1 MPDDQKQPIL
11 AAEFKPLTGAGSKRS
26 LPISSGMLSLI
37 VLAGVGIII
46 MMYLFVARAVVF
58 QTVPPETQ
66 ISVSGLSFNIGDNY
80 LLLSGDYDITAT
92 ADGYYPLIESIT
104 VDDAASQDV
113 GVQLLPL
120 PGNLA
125 VISDLEDIQVTIDDQ
140 PVGTVP
146 GIIKA
151 ISPGIR
157 KMVFSKYRYFPL
169 QQEIAIEGRD
179 RTQSVDISL
188 RPAWGAMQLTSEPT
202 AAQVYIDDRLVGQT
216 PLSTEVLE
224 TGSRLKLVLA
234 GYKTYQQEILVK
246 AGTSVTH
253 PPIKLIVADG
263 LLQLSSTPSG
273 ASITVNNEFVGST
286 PMRLAMAP
294 FKQHR
299 LAFFL
304 EGYLKTTTAA
314 TLKPEKTAVLAVD
327 LVPNIGSIALTIS
340 PKGARV
346 LVDNHYQGDGDR
358 TLSLTAKPHRLSIE
372 KSGYQTKSL
381 SVTPRPGYEQSLS
394 IKLLT
399 LEEAYWASRPPQ
411 IRSFVGAELKLFKPN
426 QMFSMG
432 APRRQPGHRANEVER
447 NVGLQRPFY
456 LGYKEIS
463 NKEFK
468 RSRALDGTQLSITV
482 HNSSAINGQSLDM
495 DNQPVS
501 NVTWDEAALF
511 CNWLSRKE
519 GLPQFYRLEAG
530 VINGFNWDSHGYRL
544 PTEAEWAWAARVQSD
559 GSNQV
564 LPWINGLYPPTD
576 IVDNYADQS
585 ASKFIPF
592 TIATYNDRF
601 PASAVIGSFK
611 TNSKGLY
618 NMSGNVSEWVN
629 DFYGVRPNRG
639 EPIIDPSG
647 PQNGFSHVIRG
658 ASWALGSRTELRLS
672 YREAGTDK
680 RLDVG
685 FRIARYVDSVGAK
698 P

>member
-140 PVGTVP
+140 PAGTVP
-146 GIIKA
+146 GTIKA
-151 ISPGIR
+151 ISPGVR

-286 PMRLAMAP
+286 PMTLAMAP

-381 SVTPRPGYEQSLS
+381 SVTPRPGHEQALS

-399 LEEAYWASRPPQ
+399 LQEAYWASRPPAIQ
-411 IRSFVGAELKLFKPN
+411 SSVGSPLVLFRPRQSFT
-426 QMFSMG
+426 MG
-432 APRRQPGHRANEVER
+432 APRRQPGRRANEVER
-447 NVGLQRPFY
+447 RVSLDRPFY
-456 LGYKEIS
+456 LGTREIS
-463 NKEFK
+463 NAEY
-468 RSRALDGTQLSITV
+468 RSWKSS
-482 HNSSAINGQSLDM
+482 HSSSALQGQTLDR
-495 DNQPVS
+495 DRQPVAGL
-501 NVTWDEAALF
+501 TWEDAALY
-511 CNWLSRKE
+511 CNWLSRRE
-519 GLPQFYRLEAG
+519 GLPLFYRMENG
-530 VINGFNWDSHGYRL
+530 VVNGFNWDAHGYRL
-544 PTEAEWAWAARVQSD
+544 PTEAEWAWAARVDID
-559 GSNQV
+559 GSSQT
-564 LPWINGLYPPTD
+564 LPWVNGLYPPTD
-576 IVDNYADQS
+576 VVDNYADRS
-585 ASKFIPF
+585 ASRLIPF
-592 TIATYNDRF
+592 TIASYNDLT
-601 PASAVIGSFK
+601 PASAVVGSFK
-611 TNSKGLY
+611 PNGKGLY

-629 DFYGVRPNRG
+629 DFYDVRPNRG
-639 EPIIDPSG
+639 EPSADPTG
-647 PQNGFSHVIRG
+647 PITG
-658 ASWALGSRTELRLS
+658 
-672 YREAGTDK
+672 
-680 RLDVG
+680 
-685 FRIARYVDSVGAK
+685 
-698 P
+698 

>member
-140 PVGTVP
+140 PAGTVP
-146 GIIKA
+146 GTIKA
-151 ISPGIR
+151 ISPGVR

-286 PMRLAMAP
+286 PMTLAMAP

-381 SVTPRPGYEQSLS
+381 SVTPRPGHEQALS

-399 LEEAYWASRPPQ
+399 LQEAYWASRPPAIQ
-411 IRSFVGAELKLFKPN
+411 SSVGSPLVLFRPRQSFT
-426 QMFSMG
+426 MG
-432 APRRQPGHRANEVER
+432 APRRQPGRRANEVER
-447 NVGLQRPFY
+447 RVSLDRPFY
-456 LGYKEIS
+456 LGTREIS
-463 NKEFK
+463 NAEY
-468 RSRALDGTQLSITV
+468 RSWKSS
-482 HNSSAINGQSLDM
+482 HSSSALQGQTLDR
-495 DNQPVS
+495 DRQPVAGL
-501 NVTWDEAALF
+501 TWEDAALY
-511 CNWLSRKE
+511 CNWLSRRE
-519 GLPQFYRLEAG
+519 GLPLFYRMENG
-530 VINGFNWDSHGYRL
+530 VVNGFNWDAHGYRL
-544 PTEAEWAWAARVQSD
+544 PTEAEWAWAARVDID
-559 GSNQV
+559 GSSQT
-564 LPWINGLYPPTD
+564 LPWVNGLYPPTD
-576 IVDNYADQS
+576 VVDNYADRS
-585 ASKFIPF
+585 ASRLIPF
-592 TIATYNDRF
+592 TIASYNDLT
-601 PASAVIGSFK
+601 PASAVVGSFK
-611 TNSKGLY
+611 PNGKGLY

-629 DFYGVRPNRG
+629 DFYDVRPNRG
-639 EPIIDPSG
+639 EPSADPTG
-647 PQNGFSHVIRG
+647 PITGVAHVIRG

-672 YREAGTDK
+672 YRQAGTDK

-685 FRIARYVDSVGAK
+685 FRIARYVDSVGVK

>member
-140 PVGTVP
+140 PAGTVP
-146 GIIKA
+146 GTIKA
-151 ISPGIR
+151 ISPGVR

-286 PMRLAMAP
+286 PMTLAMAP

-381 SVTPRPGYEQSLS
+381 SVTPRPGHEQALS

-399 LEEAYWASRPPQ
+399 LQEAYWASRPPAIQ
-411 IRSFVGAELKLFKPN
+411 SSVGSPLVLFRPRQSFT
-426 QMFSMG
+426 MG
-432 APRRQPGHRANEVER
+432 APRRQPGRRANEVER
-447 NVGLQRPFY
+447 RVSLDRPFY
-456 LGYKEIS
+456 LGTREIS
-463 NKEFK
+463 NAEY
-468 RSRALDGTQLSITV
+468 RSWKSS
-482 HNSSAINGQSLDM
+482 HSSSALQGQTLDR
-495 DNQPVS
+495 DRQPVAGL
-501 NVTWDEAALF
+501 TWEDAALY
-511 CNWLSRKE
+511 CNWLSRRE
-519 GLPQFYRLEAG
+519 GLPLFYRMENG
-530 VINGFNWDSHGYRL
+530 VVNGFNWDAHGYRL
-544 PTEAEWAWAARVQSD
+544 PTEAEWAWAARVDID
-559 GSNQV
+559 GSSQT
-564 LPWINGLYPPTD
+564 LPWVNGLYPPTD
-576 IVDNYADQS
+576 VVDNYADRS
-585 ASKFIPF
+585 ASRLIPF
-592 TIATYNDRF
+592 TIASYNDLT
-601 PASAVIGSFK
+601 PASAVVGSFK
-611 TNSKGLY
+611 PNGKGLY

-629 DFYGVRPNRG
+629 DFYDVRPNRG
-639 EPIIDPSG
+639 EPSADPTG
-647 PQNGFSHVIRG
+647 PITGAAHVIRG

-672 YREAGTDK
+672 YRQAGTDK

-685 FRIARYVDSVGAK
+685 FRIARYVDSGGVK

>member
-46 MMYLFVARAVVF
+46 MAYLFVARAVVF
-58 QTVPPETQ
+58 QTVPTETQ

-104 VDDAASQDV
+104 VGDAASQDV

-140 PVGTVP
+140 PVGNVP

-169 QQEIAIEGRD
+169 QQEVAIEGRD
-179 RTQSVDISL
+179 KTQSVDIRL

-263 LLQLSSTPSG
+263 LLQLSSAPSG

-286 PMRLAMAP
+286 PMTLAMAP

-314 TLKPEKTAVLAVD
+314 TLKPEKTTVLAVD

-346 LVDNHYQGDGDR
+346 LVDNRYQGDGDR

-381 SVTPRPGYEQSLS
+381 SVTPRPGHEQALS

-399 LEEAYWASRPPQ
+399 LQEAYWASRPPAIQ
-411 IRSFVGAELKLFKPN
+411 SSVGSPLALFRPQQSFT
-426 QMFSMG
+426 MG
-432 APRRQPGHRANEVER
+432 APRRQPGRRANEVER
-447 NVGLQRPFY
+447 RVSLDRPFY
-456 LGYKEIS
+456 LGTREIS
-463 NKEFK
+463 NAEY
-468 RSRALDGTQLSITV
+468 RSWKSS
-482 HNSSAINGQSLDM
+482 HSSSALQGQTLDR
-495 DNQPVS
+495 DRQPVAGL
-501 NVTWDEAALF
+501 TWEDAALY
-511 CNWLSRKE
+511 CNWLSRRE
-519 GLPQFYRLEAG
+519 GLPLFYRMGNG
-530 VINGFNWDSHGYRL
+530 VVNGFNWDAHGYRL
-544 PTEAEWAWAARVQSD
+544 PTEAEWAWAARVDID
-559 GSNQV
+559 GSSQT
-564 LPWINGLYPPTD
+564 LPWVNGLYPPTD
-576 IVDNYADQS
+576 VVDNYADRS
-585 ASKFIPF
+585 ASRLIPF
-592 TIATYNDRF
+592 TIASYNDLT
-601 PASAVIGSFK
+601 PASAVVGSFK
-611 TNSKGLY
+611 PNGKGLY

-629 DFYGVRPNRG
+629 DFYDVRPNRG
-639 EPIIDPSG
+639 ESSADPTGPITG
-647 PQNGFSHVIRG
+647 VAHVIRG

-685 FRIARYVDSVGAK
+685 FRIARYVDSLGAK

>member
-140 PVGTVP
+140 PAGTVP
-146 GIIKA
+146 GTIKA
-151 ISPGIR
+151 ISPGVR

-286 PMRLAMAP
+286 PMTLAMAP

-381 SVTPRPGYEQSLS
+381 SVTPRPGHEQALS

-399 LEEAYWASRPPQ
+399 LQEAYWASRPPAIQ
-411 IRSFVGAELKLFKPN
+411 SSVGSPLVLFRPRQSFT
-426 QMFSMG
+426 MG
-432 APRRQPGHRANEVER
+432 APRRQPGRRANEVER
-447 NVGLQRPFY
+447 RVSLDRPFY
-456 LGYKEIS
+456 LGTREIS
-463 NKEFK
+463 NAEY
-468 RSRALDGTQLSITV
+468 RSWKSS
-482 HNSSAINGQSLDM
+482 HSSSALQGQTLDR
-495 DNQPVS
+495 DRQPVAGL
-501 NVTWDEAALF
+501 TWEDAALY
-511 CNWLSRKE
+511 CNWLSRRE
-519 GLPQFYRLEAG
+519 GLPLFYRMENG
-530 VINGFNWDSHGYRL
+530 VVNGFNWDAHGYRL
-544 PTEAEWAWAARVQSD
+544 PTEAEWAWAARVDID
-559 GSNQV
+559 GSSQT
-564 LPWINGLYPPTD
+564 LPWVNGLYPPTD
-576 IVDNYADQS
+576 VVDNYADRS
-585 ASKFIPF
+585 ASKLIPF
-592 TIATYNDRF
+592 TIASYNDLT
-601 PASAVIGSFK
+601 PASAVVGSFK
-611 TNSKGLY
+611 PNGKGLY

-629 DFYGVRPNRG
+629 DFYDVRPNRG
-639 EPIIDPSG
+639 EPSADPTG
-647 PQNGFSHVIRG
+647 PITGAAHVIRG

-672 YREAGTDK
+672 YRQAGTDK

-685 FRIARYVDSVGAK
+685 FRIARYVDSVGVK

>member
-104 VDDAASQDV
+104 VGDAASQDV

-140 PVGTVP
+140 PAGTVP
-146 GIIKA
+146 GTIKA
-151 ISPGIR
+151 ISPGVR

-286 PMRLAMAP
+286 PMTLAMAP

-381 SVTPRPGYEQSLS
+381 SVTPRPGHEQALS

-399 LEEAYWASRPPQ
+399 LQEAYWASRPPAIQ
-411 IRSFVGAELKLFKPN
+411 SSVGSPLVLFRPRQSFT
-426 QMFSMG
+426 MG
-432 APRRQPGHRANEVER
+432 APRRQPGRRANEVER
-447 NVGLQRPFY
+447 RVSLDRPFY
-456 LGYKEIS
+456 LGTREIS
-463 NKEFK
+463 NAEY
-468 RSRALDGTQLSITV
+468 RSWKSS
-482 HNSSAINGQSLDM
+482 HSSSALQGQTLDR
-495 DNQPVS
+495 DRQPVAGL
-501 NVTWDEAALF
+501 TWEDAALY
-511 CNWLSRKE
+511 CNWLSRRE
-519 GLPQFYRLEAG
+519 GLPLFYRMENG
-530 VINGFNWDSHGYRL
+530 VVNGFNWDAHGYRL
-544 PTEAEWAWAARVQSD
+544 PTEAEWAWAARVDID
-559 GSNQV
+559 GSSQT
-564 LPWINGLYPPTD
+564 LPWVNGLYPPTD
-576 IVDNYADQS
+576 VVDNYADRS
-585 ASKFIPF
+585 ASRLIPF
-592 TIATYNDRF
+592 TIASYNDLT
-601 PASAVIGSFK
+601 PASAVVGSFK
-611 TNSKGLY
+611 PNGKGLY

-629 DFYGVRPNRG
+629 DFYDVRPNRG
-639 EPIIDPSG
+639 EPSADPTG
-647 PQNGFSHVIRG
+647 PITGAAHVIRG

-685 FRIARYVDSVGAK
+685 FRIARYVDSVGVK

>member
-140 PVGTVP
+140 PAGTVP
-146 GIIKA
+146 GTIKA
-151 ISPGIR
+151 ISPGVR

-286 PMRLAMAP
+286 PMTLAMAP

-381 SVTPRPGYEQSLS
+381 SVTPRPGHEQALS

-399 LEEAYWASRPPQ
+399 LQEAYWASRPPAIQ
-411 IRSFVGAELKLFKPN
+411 SSVGSPLVLFRPRQSFT
-426 QMFSMG
+426 MG
-432 APRRQPGHRANEVER
+432 APRRQPGRRANEVER
-447 NVGLQRPFY
+447 RVSLDRPFY
-456 LGYKEIS
+456 LGTREIS
-463 NKEFK
+463 NAEY
-468 RSRALDGTQLSITV
+468 RSWKSS
-482 HNSSAINGQSLDM
+482 HSSSALQGQTLDR
-495 DNQPVS
+495 DRQPVAGL
-501 NVTWDEAALF
+501 TWEDAALY
-511 CNWLSRKE
+511 CNWLSRRE
-519 GLPQFYRLEAG
+519 GLPLFYRMGNG
-530 VINGFNWDSHGYRL
+530 VVNGFNWDAHGYRL
-544 PTEAEWAWAARVQSD
+544 PTEAEWAWAARVDID
-559 GSNQV
+559 GSSQT
-564 LPWINGLYPPTD
+564 LPWVNGLYPPTD
-576 IVDNYADQS
+576 VVDNYADRS
-585 ASKFIPF
+585 ASRLIPF
-592 TIATYNDRF
+592 TIASYNDLT
-601 PASAVIGSFK
+601 PASAVVGSFK
-611 TNSKGLY
+611 PNGKGLY

-629 DFYGVRPNRG
+629 DFYDVRPNRG
-639 EPIIDPSG
+639 EPSADPTG
-647 PQNGFSHVIRG
+647 PITGVAHVIRG

-672 YREAGTDK
+672 YRQAGTDK

-685 FRIARYVDSVGAK
+685 FRIARYVDSVGVK

>member
-169 QQEIAIEGRD
+169 QQEVAIEGRD

-314 TLKPEKTAVLAVD
+314 TLKPEKTTVLAVD

-346 LVDNHYQGDGDR
+346 LVDNRYQGDGDR

-381 SVTPRPGYEQSLS
+381 SVIPRPGHEQALS

-399 LEEAYWASRPPQ
+399 LQEAYWASRPPAIQ
-411 IRSFVGAELKLFKPN
+411 SSVGSPLVLFRPRQSFT
-426 QMFSMG
+426 MG
-432 APRRQPGHRANEVER
+432 APRRQPGRRANEVER
-447 NVGLQRPFY
+447 RVSLDRPFY
-456 LGYKEIS
+456 LGTREIS
-463 NKEFK
+463 NAEY
-468 RSRALDGTQLSITV
+468 RSWKSS
-482 HNSSAINGQSLDM
+482 HSSSALQGQTLDR
-495 DNQPVS
+495 DRQPVAGL
-501 NVTWDEAALF
+501 TWEDAALY
-511 CNWLSRKE
+511 CNWLSRRE
-519 GLPQFYRLEAG
+519 GLPLFYRMENG
-530 VINGFNWDSHGYRL
+530 VVNGFNWDAHGYRL
-544 PTEAEWAWAARVQSD
+544 PTEAEWAWAARVNTD
-559 GSNQV
+559 GSSQT
-564 LPWINGLYPPTD
+564 LPWVNGLYPPTD
-576 IVDNYADQS
+576 VVDNYADRS
-585 ASKFIPF
+585 ASRLIPF
-592 TIATYNDRF
+592 TIASYNDLT
-601 PASAVIGSFK
+601 PASAVVGSFK
-611 TNSKGLY
+611 PNGKGLY

-629 DFYGVRPNRG
+629 DFYDVRPNRG
-639 EPIIDPSG
+639 ESSADPTGPITG
-647 PQNGFSHVIRG
+647 AAHVIRG

-685 FRIARYVDSVGAK
+685 FRIARYVDSVGVK

>member
-140 PVGTVP
+140 PAGTVP
-146 GIIKA
+146 GTIKA
-151 ISPGIR
+151 ISPGVR

-381 SVTPRPGYEQSLS
+381 SVTPRPGHEQALS

-399 LEEAYWASRPPQ
+399 LQEAYWASRPPAIQ
-411 IRSFVGAELKLFKPN
+411 SSVGSPLVLFRPRQSFT
-426 QMFSMG
+426 MG
-432 APRRQPGHRANEVER
+432 APRRQPGRRANEVER
-447 NVGLQRPFY
+447 RVSLDRPFY
-456 LGYKEIS
+456 LGTREIS
-463 NKEFK
+463 NAEY
-468 RSRALDGTQLSITV
+468 RSWKSS
-482 HNSSAINGQSLDM
+482 HSSSALQGQTLDR
-495 DNQPVS
+495 DRQPVAGL
-501 NVTWDEAALF
+501 TWEDAALY
-511 CNWLSRKE
+511 CNWLSRRE
-519 GLPQFYRLEAG
+519 GLPLFYRMENG
-530 VINGFNWDSHGYRL
+530 VVNGFNWDAHGYRL
-544 PTEAEWAWAARVQSD
+544 PTEAEWAWAARVDID
-559 GSNQV
+559 GSSQT
-564 LPWINGLYPPTD
+564 LPWVNGLYPPTD
-576 IVDNYADQS
+576 VVDNYADRS
-585 ASKFIPF
+585 ASRLIPF
-592 TIATYNDRF
+592 TIASYNDLT
-601 PASAVIGSFK
+601 PASAVVGSFK
-611 TNSKGLY
+611 PNGKGLY

-629 DFYGVRPNRG
+629 DFYDVRPNRG
-639 EPIIDPSG
+639 EPSADPTG
-647 PQNGFSHVIRG
+647 PITGAAHVIRG

-685 FRIARYVDSVGAK
+685 FRIARYVDSVGVK

>member
-1 MPDDQKQPIL
+1 
-11 AAEFKPLTGAGSKRS
+11 
-26 LPISSGMLSLI
+26 
-37 VLAGVGIII
+37 
-46 MMYLFVARAVVF
+46 
-58 QTVPPETQ
+58 
-66 ISVSGLSFNIGDNY
+66 
-80 LLLSGDYDITAT
+80 
-92 ADGYYPLIESIT
+92 
-104 VDDAASQDV
+104 
-113 GVQLLPL
+113 
-120 PGNLA
+120 
-125 VISDLEDIQVTIDDQ
+125 
-140 PVGTVP
+140 
-146 GIIKA
+146 
-151 ISPGIR
+151 
-157 KMVFSKYRYFPL
+157 
-169 QQEIAIEGRD
+169 
-179 RTQSVDISL
+179 
-188 RPAWGAMQLTSEPT
+188 MQLTSEPT

-286 PMRLAMAP
+286 PMTLAMAP

-381 SVTPRPGYEQSLS
+381 SVTPRPGHEQALS

-399 LEEAYWASRPPQ
+399 LQEAYWASRPPAIQ
-411 IRSFVGAELKLFKPN
+411 SSVGSPLVLFRPRQSFT
-426 QMFSMG
+426 MG
-432 APRRQPGHRANEVER
+432 APRRQPGRRANEVER
-447 NVGLQRPFY
+447 RVSLDRPFY
-456 LGYKEIS
+456 LGTREIS
-463 NKEFK
+463 NAEY
-468 RSRALDGTQLSITV
+468 RSWKSS
-482 HNSSAINGQSLDM
+482 HSSSALQGQTLDR
-495 DNQPVS
+495 DRQPVAGL
-501 NVTWDEAALF
+501 TWEDAALY
-511 CNWLSRKE
+511 CNWLSRRE
-519 GLPQFYRLEAG
+519 GLPLFYRMENG
-530 VINGFNWDSHGYRL
+530 VVNGFNWDAHGYRL
-544 PTEAEWAWAARVQSD
+544 PTEAEWAWAARVDID
-559 GSNQV
+559 GSSQT
-564 LPWINGLYPPTD
+564 LPWVNGLYPPTD
-576 IVDNYADQS
+576 VVDNYADRS
-585 ASKFIPF
+585 ASRLIPF
-592 TIATYNDRF
+592 TIASYNDLT
-601 PASAVIGSFK
+601 PASAVVGSFK
-611 TNSKGLY
+611 PNGKGLY

-629 DFYGVRPNRG
+629 DFYDVRPNRG
-639 EPIIDPSG
+639 EPSADPTG
-647 PQNGFSHVIRG
+647 PITGVAHVIRG

-685 FRIARYVDSVGAK
+685 FRIARYVDSVGVK

>member
-140 PVGTVP
+140 PAGTVP
-146 GIIKA
+146 GTIKA
-151 ISPGIR
+151 ISPGVR

-286 PMRLAMAP
+286 PMTLAMAP

-314 TLKPEKTAVLAVD
+314 TLKPEKTTVLAVD

-346 LVDNHYQGDGDR
+346 LVDNRYQGDGDR

-381 SVTPRPGYEQSLS
+381 SVTPRPGHEQALS

-399 LEEAYWASRPPQ
+399 LQEAYWASRPPAIQ
-411 IRSFVGAELKLFKPN
+411 SSVGSPLVLFRPRQSFT
-426 QMFSMG
+426 MG
-432 APRRQPGHRANEVER
+432 APRRQPGRRANEVER
-447 NVGLQRPFY
+447 RVSLDRPFY
-456 LGYKEIS
+456 LGTREIS
-463 NKEFK
+463 NAEY
-468 RSRALDGTQLSITV
+468 RSWKSS
-482 HNSSAINGQSLDM
+482 HSSSALQGQTLDR
-495 DNQPVS
+495 DRQPVAGL
-501 NVTWDEAALF
+501 TWEDAALY
-511 CNWLSRKE
+511 CNWLSRRE
-519 GLPQFYRLEAG
+519 GLPLFYRMENG
-530 VINGFNWDSHGYRL
+530 VVNGFNWDAHGYRL
-544 PTEAEWAWAARVQSD
+544 PTEAEWAWAARVDID
-559 GSNQV
+559 GSSQT
-564 LPWINGLYPPTD
+564 LPWVNGLYPPTD
-576 IVDNYADQS
+576 VVDNYADRS
-585 ASKFIPF
+585 ASRLIPF
-592 TIATYNDRF
+592 TIASYNDLT
-601 PASAVIGSFK
+601 PASAVVGSFK
-611 TNSKGLY
+611 PNGKGLY

-629 DFYGVRPNRG
+629 DFYDVRPNRG
-639 EPIIDPSG
+639 EPSADPTG
-647 PQNGFSHVIRG
+647 PITGVAHVIRG

-685 FRIARYVDSVGAK
+685 FRIARYVDSVGVK

>member
-140 PVGTVP
+140 PAGTVP
-146 GIIKA
+146 GTIKA
-151 ISPGIR
+151 ISPGVR

-169 QQEIAIEGRD
+169 QQEVAIEGRD

-286 PMRLAMAP
+286 PMTLAMAP

-314 TLKPEKTAVLAVD
+314 TLKPEKTTVLAVD

-381 SVTPRPGYEQSLS
+381 SVTPRPGHEQALS

-399 LEEAYWASRPPQ
+399 LQEAYWASRPPAIQ
-411 IRSFVGAELKLFKPN
+411 SSVGSPLVLFRPRQSFT
-426 QMFSMG
+426 MG
-432 APRRQPGHRANEVER
+432 APRRQPGRRANEVER
-447 NVGLQRPFY
+447 RVSLDRPFY
-456 LGYKEIS
+456 LGTREIS
-463 NKEFK
+463 NAEY
-468 RSRALDGTQLSITV
+468 RSWKSS
-482 HNSSAINGQSLDM
+482 HSSSALQGQTLDR
-495 DNQPVS
+495 DRQPVAGL
-501 NVTWDEAALF
+501 TWEDAALY
-511 CNWLSRKE
+511 CNWLSRRE
-519 GLPQFYRLEAG
+519 GLPLFYRMENG
-530 VINGFNWDSHGYRL
+530 VVNGFNWDAHGYRL
-544 PTEAEWAWAARVQSD
+544 PTEAEWAWAARVDID
-559 GSNQV
+559 GSSQT
-564 LPWINGLYPPTD
+564 LPWVNGLYPPTD
-576 IVDNYADQS
+576 VVDNYADRS
-585 ASKFIPF
+585 ASRLIPF
-592 TIATYNDRF
+592 TIASYNDLT
-601 PASAVIGSFK
+601 PASAVVGSFK
-611 TNSKGLY
+611 PNGKGLY

-629 DFYGVRPNRG
+629 DFYDVRPNRG
-639 EPIIDPSG
+639 EPSADPTG
-647 PQNGFSHVIRG
+647 PITGVAHVIRG

-672 YREAGTDK
+672 YRQAGTDK

-685 FRIARYVDSVGAK
+685 FRIARYVDSVGVK

>member
-286 PMRLAMAP
+286 PMTLAMAP

-381 SVTPRPGYEQSLS
+381 SVTPRPGHEQALS

-399 LEEAYWASRPPQ
+399 LQEAYWASRPPAIQ
-411 IRSFVGAELKLFKPN
+411 SSVGSPLVLFRPRQSFT
-426 QMFSMG
+426 MG
-432 APRRQPGHRANEVER
+432 APRRQPGRRANEVER
-447 NVGLQRPFY
+447 RVSLDRPFY
-456 LGYKEIS
+456 LGTREIS
-463 NKEFK
+463 NAEY
-468 RSRALDGTQLSITV
+468 RSWKSS
-482 HNSSAINGQSLDM
+482 HSSSALQGQTLDR
-495 DNQPVS
+495 DRQPVAGL
-501 NVTWDEAALF
+501 TWEDAALY
-511 CNWLSRKE
+511 CNWLSRRE
-519 GLPQFYRLEAG
+519 GLPLFYRMENG
-530 VINGFNWDSHGYRL
+530 VVNGFNWDAHGYRL
-544 PTEAEWAWAARVQSD
+544 PTEAEWAWAARVDID
-559 GSNQV
+559 GSSQT
-564 LPWINGLYPPTD
+564 LPWVNGLYPPTD
-576 IVDNYADQS
+576 VVDNYADRS
-585 ASKFIPF
+585 ASRLIPF
-592 TIATYNDRF
+592 TIASYNDLT
-601 PASAVIGSFK
+601 PASAVVGSFK
-611 TNSKGLY
+611 PNGKGLY

-629 DFYGVRPNRG
+629 DFYDVRPNRG
-639 EPIIDPSG
+639 EPSADPTG
-647 PQNGFSHVIRG
+647 PITGAAHVIRG

-685 FRIARYVDSVGAK
+685 FRIARYVDSVGVK

>member
-104 VDDAASQDV
+104 VGDAASQDV

-140 PVGTVP
+140 PAGTVP
-146 GIIKA
+146 GTINA
-151 ISPGIR
+151 ISPGVR

-286 PMRLAMAP
+286 PMTLAMAP

-381 SVTPRPGYEQSLS
+381 SVTPRPGHEQALS

-399 LEEAYWASRPPQ
+399 LQEAYWASRPPAIQ
-411 IRSFVGAELKLFKPN
+411 SSVGSPLVLFRPRQSFT
-426 QMFSMG
+426 MG
-432 APRRQPGHRANEVER
+432 APRRQPGRRANEVER
-447 NVGLQRPFY
+447 RVSLDRPFY
-456 LGYKEIS
+456 LGTREIS
-463 NKEFK
+463 NAEY
-468 RSRALDGTQLSITV
+468 RSWKSS
-482 HNSSAINGQSLDM
+482 HSSSALQGQTLDR
-495 DNQPVS
+495 DRQPVAGL
-501 NVTWDEAALF
+501 TWEDAALY
-511 CNWLSRKE
+511 CNWLSRRE
-519 GLPQFYRLEAG
+519 GLPLFYRMENG
-530 VINGFNWDSHGYRL
+530 VVNGFNWDAHGYRL
-544 PTEAEWAWAARVQSD
+544 PTEAEWAWAARVDID
-559 GSNQV
+559 GSSQT
-564 LPWINGLYPPTD
+564 LPWVNGLYPPTD
-576 IVDNYADQS
+576 VVDNYADRS
-585 ASKFIPF
+585 ASRLIPF
-592 TIATYNDRF
+592 TIASYNDLT
-601 PASAVIGSFK
+601 PASAVVGSFK
-611 TNSKGLY
+611 PNGKGLY

-629 DFYGVRPNRG
+629 DFYDVRPNRG
-639 EPIIDPSG
+639 ESSADPTGPITG
-647 PQNGFSHVIRG
+647 VAHVIRG

-685 FRIARYVDSVGAK
+685 FRIARYVDSVGVK

>member
-37 VLAGVGIII
+37 VLAGFGIMI
-46 MMYLFVARAVVF
+46 MAYLFVARAVVF

-104 VDDAASQDV
+104 VGDAASQDV
-113 GVQLLPL
+113 DVQLLPL

-140 PVGTVP
+140 PAGTVP
-146 GIIKA
+146 GTIKA
-151 ISPGIR
+151 ISPGVR

-286 PMRLAMAP
+286 PMTLAMAP

-381 SVTPRPGYEQSLS
+381 SVTPRPGHEQALS

-399 LEEAYWASRPPQ
+399 LQEAYWASRPPAIQ
-411 IRSFVGAELKLFKPN
+411 SSVGSPLVLFRPRQSFT
-426 QMFSMG
+426 MG
-432 APRRQPGHRANEVER
+432 APRRQPGRRANEVER
-447 NVGLQRPFY
+447 RVSLDRPFY
-456 LGYKEIS
+456 LGTREIS
-463 NKEFK
+463 NAEY
-468 RSRALDGTQLSITV
+468 RSWKSS
-482 HNSSAINGQSLDM
+482 HSSSALQGQTLDR
-495 DNQPVS
+495 DRQPVAGL
-501 NVTWDEAALF
+501 TWEDAALY
-511 CNWLSRKE
+511 CNWLSRRE
-519 GLPQFYRLEAG
+519 GLPLFYRMENG
-530 VINGFNWDSHGYRL
+530 VVNGFNWDAHGYRL
-544 PTEAEWAWAARVQSD
+544 PTEAEWAWAARVDID
-559 GSNQV
+559 GSSQT
-564 LPWINGLYPPTD
+564 LPWVNGLYPPTD
-576 IVDNYADQS
+576 VVDNYADRS
-585 ASKFIPF
+585 ASRLIPF
-592 TIATYNDRF
+592 TIASYNDLT
-601 PASAVIGSFK
+601 PASAVVGSFK
-611 TNSKGLY
+611 PNGKGLY

-629 DFYGVRPNRG
+629 DFYDVRPNRG
-639 EPIIDPSG
+639 EPSADPTG
-647 PQNGFSHVIRG
+647 PITGAAHVIRG

-685 FRIARYVDSVGAK
+685 FRIARYVDSVGVK

>member
-104 VDDAASQDV
+104 VGDAASQDV
-113 GVQLLPL
+113 SVQLLPL

-140 PVGTVP
+140 PIGTVP

-169 QQEIAIEGRD
+169 QQEVAIEGRD

-286 PMRLAMAP
+286 PMTLAMAP

-314 TLKPEKTAVLAVD
+314 TLKPEKTTVLAVD

-381 SVTPRPGYEQSLS
+381 SVTPRPGHEQALS

-399 LEEAYWASRPPQ
+399 LQEAYWASRPPAIQ
-411 IRSFVGAELKLFKPN
+411 SSVGSPLVLFRPRQSFT
-426 QMFSMG
+426 MG
-432 APRRQPGHRANEVER
+432 APRRQPGRRANEVER
-447 NVGLQRPFY
+447 RVSLDRPFY
-456 LGYKEIS
+456 LGTREIS
-463 NKEFK
+463 NAEY
-468 RSRALDGTQLSITV
+468 RSWKSS
-482 HNSSAINGQSLDM
+482 HSSSALQGQTLDR
-495 DNQPVS
+495 DRQPVAGL
-501 NVTWDEAALF
+501 TWEDAALY
-511 CNWLSRKE
+511 CNWLSRRE
-519 GLPQFYRLEAG
+519 GLPLFYRMENG
-530 VINGFNWDSHGYRL
+530 VVNGFNWDAHGYRL
-544 PTEAEWAWAARVQSD
+544 PTEAEWAWAARVDID
-559 GSNQV
+559 GSSQT
-564 LPWINGLYPPTD
+564 LPWVNGLYPPTD
-576 IVDNYADQS
+576 VVDNYADRS
-585 ASKFIPF
+585 ASRLIPF
-592 TIATYNDRF
+592 TIASYNDLT
-601 PASAVIGSFK
+601 PASAVVGSFK
-611 TNSKGLY
+611 PNGKGLY

-629 DFYGVRPNRG
+629 DFYDVRPNRG
-639 EPIIDPSG
+639 EPSADPTG
-647 PQNGFSHVIRG
+647 PITGAAHVIRG

-685 FRIARYVDSVGAK
+685 FRIARYVDSLGAK

>member
-140 PVGTVP
+140 PAGTVP
-146 GIIKA
+146 GTIKA
-151 ISPGIR
+151 ISPGVR

-224 TGSRLKLVLA
+224 TGSQLKLVLA

-286 PMRLAMAP
+286 PMTLAMAP

-381 SVTPRPGYEQSLS
+381 SVTPRPGHEQALS

-399 LEEAYWASRPPQ
+399 LQEAYWASRPPAIQ
-411 IRSFVGAELKLFKPN
+411 SSVGSPLVLFRPRQSFT
-426 QMFSMG
+426 MG
-432 APRRQPGHRANEVER
+432 APRRQPGRRANEVER
-447 NVGLQRPFY
+447 RVSLDRPFY
-456 LGYKEIS
+456 LGTREIS
-463 NKEFK
+463 NAEY
-468 RSRALDGTQLSITV
+468 RSWKSS
-482 HNSSAINGQSLDM
+482 HSSSALQGQTLDR
-495 DNQPVS
+495 DRQPVAGL
-501 NVTWDEAALF
+501 TWEDAALY
-511 CNWLSRKE
+511 CNWLSRRE
-519 GLPQFYRLEAG
+519 GLPLFYRMENG
-530 VINGFNWDSHGYRL
+530 VVNGFNWDAHGYRL
-544 PTEAEWAWAARVQSD
+544 PTEAEWAWAARVDID
-559 GSNQV
+559 GSSQT
-564 LPWINGLYPPTD
+564 LPWVNGLYPPTD
-576 IVDNYADQS
+576 VVDNYADRS
-585 ASKFIPF
+585 ASRLIPF
-592 TIATYNDRF
+592 TIASYNDLT
-601 PASAVIGSFK
+601 PASAVVGSFK
-611 TNSKGLY
+611 PNGKGLY

-629 DFYGVRPNRG
+629 DFYDVRPNRG
-639 EPIIDPSG
+639 EPSADPTG
-647 PQNGFSHVIRG
+647 PITGAAHVIRG

-672 YREAGTDK
+672 YRQAGTDK

-685 FRIARYVDSVGAK
+685 FRIARYVDSVGVK